1 MRIGIGIPNT
11 MLDVGGA
18 TFPAWA
24 KRAEERGFSSLA
36 TIGRIAYPGFDEL
49 VTFGACASVTE
60 RIGLLTNVL
69 LAPLYPTAHL
79 AKTSASLD
87 RISEGRLTL
96 GLAVG
101 GRPDDYD
108 LMGQEFETRG
118 RRFDRQL
125 EQLHDAWA
133 GTPLPGS
140 DRPVSPTTVNGRIPI
155 LFGGSPSVAARR
167 AVRWHGGYTIGG
179 APPEQATGMVKEFR
193 ATYTELGGRGD
204 PHIVALQYFSL
215 GDEHT
220 EESLR
225 NLRAYY
231 AWLGDW
237 TEGIA
242 QGAARSVDDL
252 KARQAS
258 YAAMGVDEFIWDP
271 SVPSIDQVDR
281 LADAVL
287 A

>member
-1 MRIGIGIPNT
+1 MDIGIGIPNT
-11 MLDVGGA
+11 MLDATGT

-24 KRAEERGFSSLA
+24 VRAEERGFSSLA
-36 TIGRIAYPGFDEL
+36 SIGRIAYPGYDEL
-49 VTFGACASVTE
+49 VTFAACAAVTE

-79 AKTSASLD
+79 AKTSATLD

-101 GRPDDYD
+101 GRADDYD

-125 EQLHDAWA
+125 EQLHVAWA
-133 GTPLPGS
+133 GTPLAGS
-140 DRPVSPTTVNGRIPI
+140 DQPVAPTTVNGTIPI
-155 LFGGSPSVAARR
+155 LFGGSPGVAARR
-167 AVRWHGGYTIGG
+167 AVRWQGGYTIGG
-179 APPEQATGMVKEFR
+179 APVEQATGMVKDFR
-193 ATYTELGGRGD
+193 EVYTELGGRGE
-204 PHIVALQYFSL
+204 PRIVALQYFSL
-215 GDEHT
+215 GDEHAET
-220 EESLR
+220 SLR

-237 TEGIA
+237 TEGVA
-242 QGAARSVDDL
+242 QGAARSVDDVR
-252 KARQAS
+252 ARQAS
-258 YAAMGVDEFIWDP
+258 YADIGVDEFIWDP
-271 SVPSIDQVDR
+271 SVASIDQVDR